1 MKQVIAI
8 AIVCLSLIIL
18 GGIFWRLL
26 AKKRRELENPEI
38 CKRFQDKGFI
48 LTWYMEA
55 NEV

>member
-18 GGIFWRLL
+18 GGIFWRPL